1 MSAEAVDRRADPPE
15 EPSVEG
21 PSGTGDPPEE
31 ASGGQPSAW
40 RSVARSA
47 GVRVLV
53 LPLSA
58 VLGVLITRVIVAN
71 YGKAAFAQY
80 GLLVAVGAL
89 LPFAD
94 LGMSAAIMNAVGGSA
109 DPRRDPHVRRV
120 LITSIRVLICSGTA
134 IVLAALLI
142 SLLGLWPWLLGDGLL
157 PGSGPVAA
165 ALCVVLIGVTLP
177 VAFGQ
182 RVLTGLHKNH
192 VMIALNALQSPIVLG
207 VLLLS
212 VATGL
217 SWGGNLAPVMA
228 YAATLLL
235 SLVAVLF
242 AARWIRPQVGSALRA
257 VPRVRTV
264 RGTKVSDVA
273 WPMLIQAVALPVA
286 MQSDRLVLSHVS
298 GAGDLATYNLSA
310 QMFLPVWQVITSAGA
325 ALWPIFARARA
336 RRASHE
342 QSPLPIAAGFAGAAG
357 LACVVIGLVS
367 PWLARIASDG
377 EITVPLS
384 MIVAFTVYLVCQGV
398 QYPLGTFL
406 TDAEGLRYQAALI
419 VMMVPCNLALS
430 IVLAEH
436 FGAPGPVIGSAV
448 AALVFQAGGNYVLVR
463 RRLAASR
470 RAATERIAASS
481 RSA

>member
-1 MSAEAVDRRADPPE
+1 MSSETAESSIGTPAEGGTTGSDR
-15 EPSVEG
+15 
-21 PSGTGDPPEE
+21 GDS
-31 ASGGQPSAW
+31 ATPSAW
-40 RSVARSA
+40 RSVVRSA
-47 GVRVLV
+47 GTRVLV

-58 VLGVLITRVIVAN
+58 VLGILITRVIVGS
-71 YGKAAFAQY
+71 YGKDAFAQY
-80 GLLVAVGAL
+80 GLLVAIGAL

-109 DPRRDPHVRRV
+109 DPSRDLHVRRV
-120 LITSIRVLICSGTA
+120 LITSIRVLVCSGTA
-134 IVLAALLI
+134 IVGASVLI
-142 SLLGLWPWLLGDGLL
+142 SAFGLWPWLLGDGLM
-157 PGSGPVAA
+157 PGSGPIAA
-165 ALCVVLIGVTLP
+165 GLCLALIGITLP

-192 VMIALNALQSPIVLG
+192 VMIALNALQSPIVFG
-207 VLLLS
+207 VLV
-212 VATGL
+212 VAAVTGM
-217 SWGGNLAPVMA
+217 SWGGTLAPVVA
-228 YAATLLL
+228 YAATLFL
-235 SLVAVLF
+235 SGLAVVF
-242 AARWIRPQVGSALRA
+242 AARWIRPQIGAALRA
-257 VPRVRTV
+257 VPRVRRE

-286 MQSDRLVLSHVS
+286 MQSDRLVLSHV
-298 GAGDLATYNLSA
+298 AGPSDLATYNLSA

-342 QSPLPIAAGFAGAAG
+342 SSPVPIAMGFAGAAG
-357 LACVVIGLVS
+357 AACIVIGVAS
-367 PWLARIASDG
+367 PWLARLASG
-377 EITVPLS
+377 GQITVPLS
-384 MIVAFTVYLVCQGV
+384 MVVSFTVYLVCQGV

-430 IVLAEH
+430 IVLASR

-448 AALVFQAGGNYVLVR
+448 SAAVFQASGNYVLVR

-470 RAATERIAASS
+470 RAAVRSAASS
-481 RSA
+481 SAA